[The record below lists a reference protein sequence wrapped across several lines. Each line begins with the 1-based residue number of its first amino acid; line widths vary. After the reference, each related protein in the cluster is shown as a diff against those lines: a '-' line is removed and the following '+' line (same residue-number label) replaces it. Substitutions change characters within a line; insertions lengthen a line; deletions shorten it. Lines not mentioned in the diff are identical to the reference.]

1 MVATAFERAVAEAER
16 RAWIS
21 FGQDV
26 QRLRE
31 DGGLTRAALA
41 RAGGIDASYL
51 ADIEAGS
58 ARPSHEICLRIAIS
72 LGADL
77 PLRLYPSTGPAVRD
91 RLQTPILEA
100 LLAGLHPRWHAF
112 AEIATRRP
120 SRGWIDAGLHDPR
133 ARVFVATEI
142 QSELRRI
149 EQLLRWSAAKA
160 DSVPSWEG
168 WAQLG
173 EEPAISRLLV
183 VRDSRTNREI
193 AAEVRLVL
201 RTAYPADPRDALA
214 ALRGPDGWPG
224 PALLWAVR
232 DAAGGWRLVA
242 RP

>member
-1 MVATAFERAVAEAER
+1 MSATAFERAVAQAER

-21 FGQDV
+21 FGQEV

-31 DGGLTRAALA
+31 DSGLTRAALA
-41 RAGGIDASYL
+41 RAAGIDASYL
-51 ADIEAGS
+51 GDIKAGS

-77 PLRLYPSTGPAVRD
+77 PLRLYPSTGPVVRD
-91 RLQTPILEA
+91 RLQAPILEA

-149 EQLLRWSAAKA
+149 EQLLRWSEAKA

-168 WAQLG
+168 WPRLG
-173 EEPAISRLLV
+173 DEPAISRLLI
-183 VRDSRTNREI
+183 VRESRTNQAI
-193 AAEVRLVL
+193 AAEFRRVL

-214 ALRGPDGWPG
+214 ALRGPDAWPG
-224 PALLWAVR
+224 PALIWAAR
-232 DAAGGWRLVA
+232 DGGVGWRLVA